1 MKAFWGGFERGYK
14 IGGTTGLILLAF
26 WLLYMAA
33 LPSIEAQ
40 AAPAAPAQGDTECV
54 LWADIK
60 PWAIT
65 RCESWETGEVCMI
78 ATSGFLVCRFD

>member
-1 MKAFWGGFERGYK
+1 MR
-14 IGGTTGLILLAF
+14 TTSLALAVVLVALALLMSLDIRAV
-26 WLLYMAA
+26 AA
-33 LPSIEAQ
+33 T
-40 AAPAAPAQGDTECV
+40 PAQSDTECV

-78 ATSGFLVCRFD
+78 ATSGMLVCRFDQ